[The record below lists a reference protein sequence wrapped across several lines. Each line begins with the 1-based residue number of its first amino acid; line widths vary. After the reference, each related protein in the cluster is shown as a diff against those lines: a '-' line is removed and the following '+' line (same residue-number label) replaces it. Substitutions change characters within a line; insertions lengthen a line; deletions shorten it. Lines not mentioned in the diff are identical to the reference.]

1 MAKRH
6 VLTDKLG
13 NEILS
18 SNSSL
23 GFFVSILITTF
34 LAAIG
39 IFAIGGIVC
48 GISKLFS

>member
-6 VLTDKLG
+6 VLTDKFG

-23 GFFVSILITTF
+23 GSFVSILMTI
-34 LAAIG
+34 LLSALG
-39 IFAIGGIVC
+39 IFVIGGIVC